1 MDHLIHQILH
11 DRYKIKSLISRKTG
25 RRTFLATDLEMGS
38 PVVIKLLLFGPDF
51 TWDDLKLF
59 EREAATLKSLDHLAI
74 PQYLDFFE
82 VETEFGKGF
91 ALVQSYIEAR
101 SLRAWIE
108 SGCTFSEAEL
118 KEIATQLLEV
128 LEYLHTR
135 QPPVIHRDIKPS
147 NVLLRNRSGN
157 SPGQIYLVDF
167 GSVQTVQQGG
177 TITVVGTYGYMPPE
191 QFGGRSL
198 PASDLYSVGATLI
211 YLATGQDPSD
221 LPQKDLQIKFESF
234 ATLSHPFV
242 HWIRWLTHPDLSQRP
257 VSATE
262 ALQSLR
268 QDFQQRL
275 SDASIQPFAV
285 GISRPG
291 SKIQLQKTPEMLEIT
306 VPWNNFG
313 GGEIDRQNKLPGWL
327 NILGYTTGVFIILPS
342 MTLLGLSMAFLGLI
356 VGFFCG
362 FFLWML
368 LAAIIGFLYSK
379 SIQPYLSPYKLTLQ
393 QKDGSIVIKVFP
405 DRSSDQSKDAIEIPQ
420 MKLKTLRAGHNNLSE
435 YRLSLY
441 CCLDFFYIT
450 GNRAE
455 IQWLCDELSEWTG
468 FEVQYENYTENA
480 V

>member
-1 MDHLIHQILH
+1 MSHFIHQVFLN
-11 DRYKIKSLISRKTG
+11 RYQIESLIGRKTG
-25 RRTFLATDLEMGS
+25 RRTFLATDLEMES
-38 PVVIKLLLFGPDF
+38 PVIIKLLLFDPDF

-59 EREAATLKSLDHLAI
+59 EREAATLRSLDHPAI

-82 VETEFGKGF
+82 VKTEFGKGF
-91 ALVQSYIEAR
+91 ALVQNYIEAR

-177 TITVVGTYGYMPPE
+177 TMTVVGTYGYMPPE

-198 PASDLYSVGATLI
+198 LASDLYSVGATLI

-242 HWIRWLTHPDLSQRP
+242 HWIRWLTHPDFSQRP

-262 ALQSLR
+262 ALQPLC
-268 QDFQQRL
+268 QDFQQGL

-285 GISRPG
+285 GISRPA
-291 SKIQLQKTPEMLEIT
+291 SKIQLQKTPKMLEIT
-306 VPWNNFG
+306 VPSDKFG
-313 GGEIDRQNKLPGWL
+313 GGQIDRQKTH
-327 NILGYTTGVFIILPS
+327 LGCLSSLGCSTGVLTFFLS
-342 MTLLGLSMAFLGLI
+342 VAYLGWS
-356 VGFFCG
+356 G
-362 FFLWML
+362 FFLWVL
-368 LAAIIGFLYSK
+368 LVAIAGAPYVR
-379 SIQPYLSPYKLTLQ
+379 SIKPHLSSYKLILQ
-393 QKDGSIVIKVFP
+393 QKDGSIVVEVVP
-405 DRSSDQSKDAIEIPQ
+405 DRSSDQSKGAVEIPQ
-420 MKLKTLRAGHNNLSE
+420 MKLKTLRAGHNDVPR
-435 YRLSLY
+435 YRLSLN

-468 FEVQYENYTENA
+468 LEVQYENYTTNA